1 MKKLLTLLVPI
12 ILAPAITGCQDKA
25 HSITSIKT
33 LDDAVLKQEINR
45 DQIINLIESK
55 QDFLL
60 EIYSPTCTYC
70 RELTPKLERYTKDTK
85 RLIYT
90 LDLSKVSE
98 DDFNNNLH
106 VKYPDIFD
114 ERLVPKVKFIQK
126 GLLTFNFDGSSFD
139 SYSNGKKIF
148 NRHFNNS
155 EIYLANSIDAIKNFE
170 KNKTSYVFA
179 TYDMNDLEDAKYTSN
194 YVINESVGNTK
205 KPVILV
211 NKVEFAEKF
220 TEIQSYFNTSLESF
234 IGSKTNG
241 EIKTID
247 MKTDDGS
254 GFNDLLANL

>member
-12 ILAPAITGCQDKA
+12 LLAPTITGCQDKA

-33 LDDAVLKQEINR
+33 LDDTVLKQEINR

-60 EIYSPTCTYC
+60 ELYSPTCTYC
-70 RELTPKLERYTKDTK
+70 RELTPKLERYTKETK
-85 RLIYT
+85 RIIYT

-126 GLLTFNFDGSSFD
+126 GLLTFNFNVSSFD
-139 SYSNGKKIF
+139 SYSYGKKIF
-148 NRHFNNS
+148 NRHFNDS

-170 KNKTSYVFA
+170 KSKSSYVFA
-179 TYDMNDLEDAKYTSN
+179 TYDINNLEDSKYTSN
-194 YVINESVGNTK
+194 YVINESVGKTK
-205 KPVILV
+205 KTVILI
-211 NKVEFAEKF
+211 NKVEFAENYSK
-220 TEIQSYFNTSLESF
+220 IQAYFDTSLDSF
-234 IGSKTNG
+234 AGYKNKD

-254 GFNDLLANL
+254 GFNELLTNL

>member
-12 ILAPAITGCQDKA
+12 LLAPAITACQDKA

-33 LDDAVLKQEINR
+33 IDDAVLKQEINR

-60 EIYSPTCTYC
+60 ELYSPTCTYC
-70 RELTPKLERYTKDTK
+70 RELTPKLERYTKETK
-85 RLIYT
+85 RIIYT
-90 LDLSKVSE
+90 LDLAKISE

-114 ERLVPKVKFIQK
+114 ERSVPKVKFVQK
-126 GLLTFNFDGSSFD
+126 GLLTFNFDGSMFD
-139 SYSNGKKIF
+139 SYSSGKKIF
-148 NRHFNNS
+148 DRHFNNS

-170 KNKTSYVFA
+170 KSKSSYVFV
-179 TYDMNDLEDAKYTSN
+179 TYDINNLDDAKYTSS
-194 YVINESVGNTK
+194 YVINEAVGKTK
-205 KPVILV
+205 KPVILI
-211 NKVEFAEKF
+211 NKAEFAEKYSD
-220 TEIQSYFNTSLESF
+220 IQSYFNTSLDSF
-234 IGSKTNG
+234 IGSKING

-254 GFNDLLANL
+254 SFNELLTNL